1 MFAIAYLTDNQQ
13 LRNALLSAAESIYHE
28 LILFCIVTNAA
39 SIIIFVSKFN
49 LLQVVAP
56 SGRTVPTAFIYGSL
70 LVALACAFVFVAV
83 IVAKRPALIPLLSC
97 MITTLIF
104 SLWAERQIGKIARE

>member
-1 MFAIAYLTDNQQ
+1 MLP
-13 LRNALLSAAESIYHE
+13 ALSY
-28 LILFCIVTNAA
+28 C
-39 SIIIFVSKFN
+39 VSKFN

-56 SGRTVPTAFIYGSL
+56 SRRTVLTAFIYGSL

-83 IVAKRPALIPLLSC
+83 IVAKRPTLIPLLSC